1 MRTSALLLSIFC
13 AVSAVTFLLYGID
26 KWKAKHRRW
35 RVRESVLLG
44 LTFLGGASG
53 AILGMMLF
61 RHKTKHWYFTATAV
75 LGLAWQVALLLWLR
89 IGQGL

>member
-1 MRTSALLLSIFC
+1 MRPFTLLLLVFC

-26 KWKAKHRRW
+26 KWKAKHRKW

-44 LTFLGGASG
+44 LTLLGGAPG
-53 AILGMMLF
+53 AILGMTLF

-75 LGLAWQVALLLWLR
+75 LGLAWQLALLVWLF
-89 IGQGL
+89 